1 MNEVKFLYGNSL
13 SVQGTVDDNFLRSGS
28 VEKSIGLIGESLDI
42 DTFEFY
48 AYSEYEL
55 HPILLLADKNGKALT
70 TSEGKYILV
79 KGKSDTDPTQ
89 FAEIGQEIT
98 LSYTDSSNNTIV
110 LGAFLVQD
118 VEAVGKALYKFTC
131 QTIFGIMATTPDD
144 GGIFTGDTL
153 ATDEIEWLFGRAQY
167 YALSQYDLTI
177 DSGIDDTVLLYGWL
191 PYSTIKENLMH
202 ILFSLGYIIVWNG
215 TGWLLTTPARTSTTI
230 NDNTLQIGGTVTRVD
245 RATYVE
251 LTEHAYF
258 ESALDRQVTILDNT
272 GDLKPASNTL
282 IVFEQP
288 MHDLDTTGTLAVGNS
303 GVNFAYVTGVG
314 TLTGYQYSHT
324 QRVLSGETTATS
336 GRTLTISNETL
347 VNSLNSQNV
356 LKRVINLQESPQE
369 ADIDFFPVVSS
380 GTKLGDSATFKDTFG
395 NTRTGVIENIKF
407 NLSGN
412 LKYRAKLALGFT
424 PGPYGQN
431 INNYKEFQGG
441 IGTQTWTIPDDIT
454 EITFVLGQAGS
465 GGNGGYKGGDGASG
479 TTGYRDQS
487 TYGDGGNPGAG
498 GNGGEGGSA
507 GKVYTETISVTAG
520 TTLTVNLGEGG
531 SGGAKN
537 HGSGGTGNHATLTY
551 NGTTYT
557 SANGIIPET
566 GYYNPLTGNIYSLS
580 GASGYAGYS
589 GGTVHWDSEV
599 LAQGYGAGL
608 NGASEWG
615 SSQATYY
622 YRYALGGGGG
632 GGTYYEQYSA
642 AEDGGDG
649 EYHYQSEEW
658 DYSGGVGGDGADAN
672 DRTGRAYYGC
682 GGMGGDGGGGGG
694 GGGGFRQRYYDEGD
708 GTNGIG
714 GYGGN
719 GGKGQDGGRA
729 YVIIYY

>member
-1 MNEVKFLYGNSL
+1 MNTVKFLKGNSL
-13 SVQGTVDDNFLRSGS
+13 SVQGTVDDNFLRSGT

-79 KGKSDTDPTQ
+79 KGKQDTDPTQ

-98 LSYTDSSNNTIV
+98 LSYTESSNHTIV
-110 LGAFLVQD
+110 LGAFFVQD
-118 VEAVGKALYKFTC
+118 VEAVSKALYKFTC
-131 QTIFGIMATTPDD
+131 QTIFGIMDTIPDR
-144 GGIFTGDTL
+144 GGIYDGNTL
-153 ATDEIEWLFGRAQY
+153 ATDEVEYLFGRGMF
-167 YALSQYDLTI
+167 YANSAYTLTI
-177 DSGIDDTVLLYGWL
+177 DAGVDDTVLLYGWL
-191 PYSTIKENLMH
+191 PYSTVKENLMH

-230 NDNTLQIGGTVTRVD
+230 NDNALQIGGSVTKVD
-245 RATYVE
+245 RATYVQ
-251 LTEHAYF
+251 LTEHTFF
-258 ESALDRQVTILDNT
+258 ESALDKEVTLLDNT
-272 GDLKPASNTL
+272 GDIKPANNTL
-282 IVFEQP
+282 IVFSEP
-288 MHDLDTTGTLAVGNS
+288 VHDLDTTGTLTIGNS

-336 GRTLTISNETL
+336 GNTVTVSNETL
-347 VNSLNSQNV
+347 VNSLNSLNV
-356 LKRVINLQESPQE
+356 LQRLINLQESPQE
-369 ADIDFFPVVSS
+369 ADIDFFPVVTSN
-380 GTKLGDSATFKDTFG
+380 TKLGDSATFTDTFG
-395 NTRTGVIENIKF
+395 NSRTGVIENIRF
-407 NLSGN
+407 DLSGN
-412 LKYRAKLALGFT
+412 LRYRAKLALGFT

-431 INNYKEFQGG
+431 VNNYKEFQGG
-441 IGTQTWTIPDDIT
+441 VGSQNWTIPEDIT
-454 EITFVLGQAGS
+454 EITFVLGQAGD
-465 GGNGGYKGGDGASG
+465 GGKGGYNGADGGDGI
-479 TTGYRDQS
+479 TGYRDRG
-487 TYGDGGNPGAG
+487 TWGEGGTPGAG

-507 GKVYTETISVTAG
+507 GKVYTETISVVPGATI
-520 TTLTVNLGEGG
+520 TINLGEGG

-557 SANGIIPET
+557 SASGVIPET
-566 GYYNPLTGNIYSLS
+566 GYYNPLTGNIYSLP
-580 GASGYAGYS
+580 GASGYSGYS
-589 GGTVHWDSEV
+589 GGTVQWDSEI
-599 LAQGYGAGL
+599 LAQGYGAGE
-608 NGASEWG
+608 NGASEFG
-615 SSQATYY
+615 TNPSTYN

-632 GGTYYEQYSA
+632 GGTYFEQYSA
-642 AEDGGDG
+642 ATDGREG
-649 EYHYQSEEW
+649 EYHYQSEEYV
-658 DYSGGVGGDGADAN
+658 YSGGMGGDGADAN

-708 GTNGIG
+708 GTNGQG
-714 GYGGN
+714 GDGGI

-729 YVIIYY
+729 YAIIFY